1 MTRRIFAG
9 AVLAALAL
17 TGCAD
22 EGAGPDPSSSR
33 EEAWNSAYQ
42 GLCQSKAAADDG
54 EVADANGIFM
64 SESHGP
70 LHDLA
75 SAGSDGHR
83 ATVARLLEA
92 KAEVE
97 ELFALTSLDAAEAL
111 GELQHRTAELIAA
124 VTESPQPECSGEE
137 GSE

>member
-1 MTRRIFAG
+1 MTRRVVAS
-9 AVLAALAL
+9 AVVAALAL

-22 EGAGPDPSSSR
+22 GRDGADPSSSR

-42 GLCQSKAAADDG
+42 GLCKSKAAVDGG
-54 EVADANGIFM
+54 EVAAANGIFM
-64 SESHGP
+64 TESHGA

-75 SAGSDGHR
+75 SAGSEGHR

-97 ELFALTSLDAAEAL
+97 ELLALTSLDAAQAL
-111 GELQHRTAELIAA
+111 GELQRRTGELIAA